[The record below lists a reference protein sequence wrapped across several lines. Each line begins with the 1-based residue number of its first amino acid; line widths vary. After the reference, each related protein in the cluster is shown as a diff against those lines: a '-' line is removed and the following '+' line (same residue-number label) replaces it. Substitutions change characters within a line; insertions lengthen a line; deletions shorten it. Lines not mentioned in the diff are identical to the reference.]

1 LQRVINE
8 SKGTLMSII
17 PEQFSAASKS
27 QMEAQ
32 LELLGSFGARAF
44 DGAARL
50 VALNIETGRAAV
62 DSSSEAFKQLADVRD
77 PRDLLALAKGT
88 QDFSKMIDYGRE
100 WFSIVTDVQA
110 GLFKAA
116 VPAAAAA
123 PVPAAAP
130 AAAAPA
136 PAPQAR
142 QETTPAPAPE
152 AAPEAPAETA
162 AVAAVEA
169 RTVKPSKK
177 PVVAVKP
184 EPEQGPAA
192 EEKPIAKAAG
202 KVAGK
207 APELKPAA
215 AMPKGAAAQAMPHVK
230 PVEATPPPAV
240 FQQDLLTPKRGK
252 KR

>member
-1 LQRVINE
+1 
-8 SKGTLMSII
+8 MSTI
-17 PEQFSAASKS
+17 PDQFSAASKS
-27 QMEAQ
+27 QIEAQ
-32 LELLGSFGARAF
+32 LELIESFGARAF

-50 VALNIETGRAAV
+50 VSLNIETGRAAV
-62 DSSSEAFKQLADVRD
+62 DSSSEALKQLAGVRD
-77 PRDLLALAKGT
+77 PRDLIALAKGT

-100 WFSIVTDVQA
+100 WFSIMSDVQA

-123 PVPAAAP
+123 P
-130 AAAAPA
+130 A

-142 QETTPAPAPE
+142 EEYTPAPAPAPARE
-152 AAPEAPAETA
+152 ADPEAPAAHTA
-162 AVAAVEA
+162 AAVEA

-207 APELKPAA
+207 APEVKPAA
-215 AMPKGAAAQAMPHVK
+215 AMPKAAATQAMPHVK
-230 PVEATPPPAV
+230 PVDATPPPAV